1 MTRIS
6 TGVRGLDKMLNGGLI
21 PGRAYLIKGGPGTGK
36 TILSIHFLMEGVK
49 NGEKVLYITLEEPI
63 EILKED
69 MRKLGFD
76 IDNPLFVGID
86 ATPVKEKRSI
96 FEGFHYEEFAKGF
109 TELVRAVRERLKED
123 KFTRVVIDPITMV
136 RLTITDELEY
146 RRTFIEFLKEI
157 ARYDVTL
164 LMTSEIYEINIEDYI
179 VSGVIE
185 LRTFDIGGKT
195 VRGIRISKFRG
206 SSFDETVRPYRI
218 TNNGFEVYSE
228 ESIFQE
234 GE

>member
-1 MTRIS
+1 
-6 TGVRGLDKMLNGGLI
+6 MLNGGLI

-123 KFTRVVIDPITMV
+123 KFTRVVIDPITMIK
-136 RLTITDELEY
+136 LTMEDELEY
-146 RRTFIEFLKEI
+146 RRTFLAFLKEI
-157 ARYDVTL
+157 ANYNVTL
-164 LMTSEIYEINIEDYI
+164 FLTSEVYEMSIEDYL

-185 LRTFDIGGKT
+185 LKTFETGGKT
-195 VRGIRISKFRG
+195 VRGIKVVKFRG
-206 SSFDETVRPYRI
+206 SDFDETMRPYKI
-218 TNNGFEVYSE
+218 TSSGIEVYSE
-228 ESIFQE
+228 ETIL
-234 GE
+234 